1 MLKNKLKFAIPN
13 KGRLSTPTLELFE
26 LIGFKIDNGHKRLLS
41 VDVVKSDLKIFHIN
55 AADIPEYVQ
64 DGIVDLGITG
74 YDLVKEKGAK
84 IKILKELDYGEGK
97 LIIAVPNNSKIKKIK
112 DLRNKKVATPYPNL
126 ARNFFRNH
134 KINVDIIE
142 MKGAIENAPSLGL
155 SEAVIDLSST
165 GETLAINNL
174 KEIKNILETTA
185 ILIANHNSLKS
196 KAKSSCIKTLLLR
209 IESVTTAKKECY
221 IMMNAPENILEK
233 IKKIAPGLSAPSV
246 IKLSKP
252 GMIAVHSVIPRRETW
267 KIIEELKKI
276 GASGILII
284 PLERLVF

>member
-84 IKILKELDYGEGK
+84 IKILKELNYGEGE
-97 LIIAVPNNSKIKKIK
+97 LVIAVPNNSKIKKIR
-112 DLRNKKVATPYPNL
+112 DLQNKKIATSYPNL
-126 ARNFFRNH
+126 ARNFLRDY
-134 KINVDIIE
+134 KINADIIE
-142 MKGAIENAPSLGL
+142 MKGAVENAPFLGL
-155 SEAVIDLSST
+155 SEAIIDLSST
-165 GETLAINNL
+165 GETLVINNL

-185 ILIANHNSLKS
+185 VLIANHNSLKS
-196 KAKSSCIKTLLLR
+196 KAKSSYIKTLLLR
-209 IESVTTAKKECY
+209 IESITTAKKECY
-221 IMMNAPENILEK
+221 IMMNASENILEK

-252 GMIAVHSVIPRRETW
+252 GMIAVHSVIPRKETW
-267 KIIEELKKI
+267 RIIEELKKI

-284 PLERLVF
+284 PIERLIF

>member
-13 KGRLSTPTLELFE
+13 KGRLNAPTLELFE
-26 LIGFKIDNGHKRLLS
+26 LIGFKIDDGHKRLLS
-41 VDVVKSDLKIFHIN
+41 VDVAKSDLKIFYIN

-84 IKILKELDYGEGK
+84 IKILKELNYGEGE
-97 LIIAVPNNSKIKKIK
+97 LVIAVPNNSKIKKIR
-112 DLRNKKVATPYPNL
+112 DLQNKKIATSYPNL
-126 ARNFFRNH
+126 ARNFLRDY
-134 KINVDIIE
+134 KINADIIE
-142 MKGAIENAPSLGL
+142 MKGAVENAPFLGL
-155 SEAVIDLSST
+155 SEAIIDLSST
-165 GETLAINNL
+165 GETLVINNL

-185 ILIANHNSLKS
+185 VLIANHNSLKS
-196 KAKSSCIKTLLLR
+196 KAKSSYIKTLLLR
-209 IESVTTAKKECY
+209 IESITTAKKECY
-221 IMMNAPENILEK
+221 IMMNASENILEK

-252 GMIAVHSVIPRRETW
+252 GMIAVHSVIPRKETW
-267 KIIEELKKI
+267 RIIEELKKI

-284 PLERLVF
+284 PIERLIF

>member
-13 KGRLSTPTLELFE
+13 KGRLNASTLELFE
-26 LIGFKIDNGHKRLLS
+26 LIGFKIDDGHKRLLS
-41 VDVVKSDLKIFHIN
+41 VDVAKSDLKIFYIN

-84 IKILKELDYGEGK
+84 IKILKELNYGEGE
-97 LIIAVPNNSKIKKIK
+97 LVIAVPNNSKIKKIR
-112 DLRNKKVATPYPNL
+112 DLQNKKIATPYPNL
-126 ARNFFRNH
+126 ARNFLRDY
-134 KINVDIIE
+134 KINADIIE
-142 MKGAIENAPSLGL
+142 MKGAVENAPFLGL
-155 SEAVIDLSST
+155 SEAIIDLSST
-165 GETLAINNL
+165 GETLVINNL

-185 ILIANHNSLKS
+185 VLIANHNSLKS
-196 KAKSSCIKTLLLR
+196 KAKSSYIKTLLLR
-209 IESVTTAKKECY
+209 IESITTAKKECY
-221 IMMNAPENILEK
+221 IMMNASENILEK